1 VTAETPSLTRL
12 YAKALV
18 PVRHRPD
25 RLIER
30 SASASVSVDRS
41 ALAHYQRV
49 CSFDVSD
56 VVPSTYLHV
65 LAFPLAVAIMSDR
78 EFPLPLAG
86 MLHASNFIHQ
96 ARPVSVG
103 EPVELTVSA
112 ENLRPHRVGREV
124 DIVAEAKVRSAV
136 VWSERSTYLRRET
149 RPDGGQRP
157 TDGIAESAEDGAVA
171 RWQIPA
177 DVGRR
182 YAAVSG
188 DRNPIHLNP
197 LVAKAFG
204 FPRAIAHG
212 MWLHARALASLGAR
226 LPGSYRVD
234 VDFKAPVFLPST
246 VAVSTRPTSDG
257 FRLEVRRPRDQRPH
271 MLVTT
276 AAAD

>member
-1 VTAETPSLTRL
+1 MAGETPSLTRL
-12 YAKALV
+12 YAKAWV

-25 RLIER
+25 RLTER
-30 SASASVSVDRS
+30 AASASVSVDRS
-41 ALAHYQRV
+41 ALARYQRV
-49 CSFDVSD
+49 CGFDVSD

-78 EFPLPLAG
+78 KFPLPVVGL
-86 MLHASNFIHQ
+86 LHASNFIHQ
-96 ARPVSVG
+96 VRTTSVG
-103 EPVELTVSA
+103 EPLELTVSA
-112 ENLRPHRVGREV
+112 ENLRPHRVGRQV
-124 DIVAEAKVRSAV
+124 DLVAEAKIASAV

-149 RPDGGQRP
+149 PPDGERP
-157 TDGIAESAEDGAVA
+157 HPDGIPESAEDGAAA
-171 RWQIPA
+171 RWRIPA
-177 DVGRR
+177 DAGRR

-197 LVAKAFG
+197 LAAKAFG

-246 VAVSTRPTSDG
+246 VSVSTHLTSDG
-257 FRLEVRRPRDQRPH
+257 FHLELRRPRDQRPH
-271 MLVTT
+271 MLMTT
-276 AAAD
+276 AAAA